1 VYSRQVNSKYIRA
14 QQKNLEQMETILIY
28 MVTGLNI
35 GTKYNQVRQMQVPV
49 HSPKNKK
56 LDTLQAI
63 WIHLLL
69 NHKCFRITQNTF
81 WESAGAF

>member
-1 VYSRQVNSKYIRA
+1 MYSRQVNSKYIRA

-49 HSPKNKK
+49 HSQKQKVRHTSSN
-56 LDTLQAI
+56 LDTPAVKPQML
-63 WIHLLL
+63 
-69 NHKCFRITQNTF
+69 
-81 WESAGAF
+81 